1 MIFFDVLGW
10 FFVYYPESTGVII
23 NISVC
28 VLACITI
35 VGYIWIMS
43 SSTGMFRRRIWAK
56 FGILTALQVAGVA
69 LGIGLVISIALFL
82 DAVNLPMSWFAQNW
96 MLFGLYFCPMI
107 FGMGIVPAI
116 YFSRTKEVSSLIVFS
131 FHLHFYETCFS
142 SAWSSLGLWD
152 TVANAL
158 ALLDS
163 DHHHDCNGQLRHT
176 VGLHSNALH
185 WFLHSIRADQ
195 HGH

>member
-1 MIFFDVLGW
+1 MIFFDMMGW

-28 VLACITI
+28 VLVCITI

-69 LGIGLVISIALFL
+69 LGIALVMSIALFL
-82 DAVNLPMSWFAQNW
+82 DAVNLSMSWFSQNW

-116 YFSRTKEVSSLIVFS
+116 YFSRTKEV
-131 FHLHFYETCFS
+131 
-142 SAWSSLGLWD
+142 GLD
-152 TVANAL
+152 KACYLT
-158 ALLDS
+158 D
-163 DHHHDCNGQLRHT
+163 
-176 VGLHSNALH
+176 
-185 WFLHSIRADQ
+185 I
-195 HGH
+195 